1 MEGCACP
8 WTTSTTYSK
17 IILRLSGT
25 FELWLDRSWT
35 CNVPEEIWPP
45 TSYLLTFWTLAKK
58 KRKNTEMSSA
68 GKKIEYSLTFLLFKE
83 KKMFSSTPPSRI
95 QKIHPPIFFSL
106 FKKWKKRKL
115 IQEDARPFQIK
126 RKINWTET
134 SYKKS
139 KHATKNLLEKNLRT
153 ENSTF
158 KKKNPLCFFC

>member
-1 MEGCACP
+1 MG
-8 WTTSTTYSK
+8 
-17 IILRLSGT
+17 
-25 FELWLDRSWT
+25 
-35 CNVPEEIWPP
+35 
-45 TSYLLTFWTLAKK
+45 TLAKK

-126 RKINWTET
+126 KKLIEQKHPI
-134 SYKKS
+134 KKS
-139 KHATKNLLEKNLRT
+139 NHATKNLLEKNLRT

-158 KKKNPLCFFC
+158 KKKKILSVFFANFNFDCDSYFFFVLKNNFFKNSMEHTYYY